1 MMTTTSQATLALANH
16 RPETIPAAVAL
27 MRTHDAIILEEP
39 SDPKFG
45 PMLNHRI
52 EIDDYLLEQDLEY
65 PEFSRRMAV
74 RLRDLHRSGIRI
86 YQIEPF
92 IENLLTIHERFA
104 DGEGPSDLP
113 AGSTLQDVYQAE
125 RSATAALIHFYDTSV
140 TGTLDETIEAV
151 KRFAHADAARF
162 ALRDRLRAKA
172 MVDILGSHD
181 RTYIE
186 AGQIHYP
193 IWQELRRR
201 LPADYPLKV
210 KFLMADAVRTLGR
223 RRHLYGPGD
232 LLTLLYRF
240 HPSTRFRSE
249 TLLAAQALIYNKL
262 IIKVEMVVP
271 KRMYPHTRDEL
282 EVGAVTDRLSMAD
295 CRVLYPR
302 LRKASTE
309 KARRLVKRYLTKS
322 HIGVNVKGIDM
333 GSAEKTMDKIDC
345 EK

>member
-1 MMTTTSQATLALANH
+1 MITKPSQATLALANH
-16 RPETIPAAVAL
+16 RPETITAAVAL
-27 MRTHDAIILEEP
+27 MRSHDAIILEEP
-39 SDPKFG
+39 SDPKFV

-52 EIDDYLLEQDLEY
+52 GIDDYLLEPDLEY
-65 PEFSRRMAV
+65 PDFSRRMAV

-92 IENLLTIHERFA
+92 IDNLLTIHERFA
-104 DGEGPSDLP
+104 DGQGPSDLP
-113 AGSTLQDVYQAE
+113 SESTLQEVYQAE

-151 KRFAHADAARF
+151 KRFARADAARF

-201 LPADYPLKV
+201 LPDGYPLKV
-210 KFLMADAVRTLGR
+210 KFLMADAVRTLGQ

-232 LLTLLYRF
+232 QLTLLYRF
-240 HPSTRFRSE
+240 HPGTRFLSE
-249 TLLAAQALIYNKL
+249 TLLAAQVLIYNKL
-262 IIKVEMVVP
+262 IIKVEMAAP
-271 KRMYPHTRDEL
+271 KRTYPHTRDEL
-282 EVGAVTDRLSMAD
+282 EIGAITDRLSMAD

-302 LRKASTE
+302 LRNASTE
-309 KARRLVKRYLTKS
+309 KARWLVKRYLS
-322 HIGVNVKGIDM
+322 EHHFGVTVKGIDM
-333 GSAEKTMDKIDC
+333 GSAETPKEEIDC
-345 EK
+345 ET